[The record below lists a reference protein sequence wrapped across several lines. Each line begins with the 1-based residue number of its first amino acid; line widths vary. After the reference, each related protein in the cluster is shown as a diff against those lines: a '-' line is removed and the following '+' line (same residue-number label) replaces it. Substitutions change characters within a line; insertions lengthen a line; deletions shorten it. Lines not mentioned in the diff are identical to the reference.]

1 MTNCIHCDIAERY
14 SNPDTK
20 ISNTYDI
27 LWVGISA
34 KSEKSH
40 FPRLRTQE
48 NLLNRLKLHAASRD
62 IKPIWSNARRLMS
75 MES

>member
-20 ISNTYDI
+20 INNTYDI
-27 LWVGISA
+27 LWVGYLQ
-34 KSEKSH
+34 KSEKSR

-48 NLLNRLKLHAASRD
+48 NLLNRLKPHAASRD
-62 IKPIWSNARRLMS
+62 IRPIWSNARRLIR

>member
-20 ISNTYDI
+20 INNTYDI

-34 KSEKSH
+34 KIGEKPLSEA
-40 FPRLRTQE
+40 T
-48 NLLNRLKLHAASRD
+48 NTGKLVKQIEAACGQAG
-62 IKPIWSNARRLMS
+62 I
-75 MES
+75 

>member
-20 ISNTYDI
+20 INNTYDI

-34 KSEKSH
+34 KIGEKPLSEATNTGK
-40 FPRLRTQE
+40 LV
-48 NLLNRLKLHAASRD
+48 NRLKPHAASRD
-62 IKPIWSNARRLMS
+62 IRPIWSNARRLIR

>member
-34 KSEKSH
+34 KIGEKPLSE
-40 FPRLRTQE
+40 TT
-48 NLLNRLKLHAASRD
+48 NTGKLVKQIEAACGIR
-62 IKPIWSNARRLMS
+62 PIWSNVRQLIR